1 MPIPS
6 LSPCWRRDNYANS
19 PLFMESLSFPRLPAL
34 ICNVNNH
41 KTRIASFY
49 GKSDQR
55 KETSG
60 IRQLSSANKRFERFK
75 DVIRFT
81 NLVAME
87 EIEEEQESSCSEG
100 VKALDDY
107 AVDTTE
113 ESDSFSPVINGG
125 SASATPV
132 KQISSGN
139 GDLKALK
146 PKIFSYFS
154 IPSFIICEKSDEGDS
169 SDFFDT
175 SPSQI
180 KDFLFAQV
188 LGIRI
193 FVFVLQL
200 LFNSWDFSTDAFK
213 GVPIEEEELSRLD
226 HVIQR
231 IFAGFKRWDA
241 VHMLHIAQH
250 EYVFENSLAF
260 FPFYPMAIRI
270 LSMAWATPFVHFGVL
285 HVSSAL
291 LVSAVALNLACFVA
305 AAAVLYQI
313 VRIVSRSVKQS
324 IIAVLL
330 FSANPATIF
339 FSAAYTES
347 LYCLLTFTG
356 IWLLLEDSQPFSTR
370 YLGSLLCFGL
380 AYATRSNGLIN
391 LGYVGFF
398 CFTEFLLSTDPEN
411 PRQRCVVFKRPFT
424 EIITKAGVFI
434 LRLVLAVFSISLPIF
449 VHGRRQQIAFC
460 SQSSINNVPT
470 TLQHFAAD
478 HKLVTVGRTDVIDW
492 CNVTSSI
499 FPPFYASVQSKYWH
513 VSLFGY
519 WQLRKIPCF
528 LMAAPA
534 FYLVVFGAHQ
544 TFYRARS
551 KSSLLHLLA
560 DNGDHVPYTLH
571 AIFMALG
578 ALLVYNA
585 EILTRMLFSS
595 SPFPYL
601 VLARWISKVT
611 PQVRLS
617 DLFVPQ
623 PLPFFT
629 YFCRRGLPEFLL
641 YLYLMVY
648 LVFGTTTH
656 AMWLP
661 FT

>member
-1 MPIPS
+1 M
-6 LSPCWRRDNYANS
+6 N
-19 PLFMESLSFPRLPAL
+19 
-34 ICNVNNH
+34 
-41 KTRIASFY
+41 
-49 GKSDQR
+49 
-55 KETSG
+55 
-60 IRQLSSANKRFERFK
+60 
-75 DVIRFT
+75 DV
-81 NLVAME
+81 E
-87 EIEEEQESSCSEG
+87 DEPDSSCSDDG
-100 VKALDDY
+100 RILDNY
-107 AVDTTE
+107 AVDTAE
-113 ESDSFSPVINGG
+113 ESDSFCPRINDI
-125 SASATPV
+125 SIPATAPRKLSYEADGV
-132 KQISSGN
+132 KADDVKTEEQKEM
-139 GDLKALK
+139 L
-146 PKIFSYFS
+146 YFS
-154 IPSFIICEKSDEGDS
+154 VPSFITCEKSVDVDS

-175 SPSQI
+175 PPSQI

-193 FVFVLQL
+193 FVFVLQF

-213 GVPIEEEELSRLD
+213 GVPIEEEELTRLD
-226 HVIQR
+226 HLIQR
-231 IFAGFKRWDA
+231 VFAGFKRWDA

-250 EYVFENSLAF
+250 EYVYENSLAF
-260 FPFYPMAIRI
+260 FPFYPMTIRI
-270 LSMAWATPFVHFGVL
+270 LSMAWATPFVHFGIL

-291 LVSAVALNLACFVA
+291 LISAVAINLGCFIA
-305 AAAVLYQI
+305 AAAVLYCI
-313 VRIVSRSVKQS
+313 VRKVSHSVKQAV
-324 IIAVLL
+324 IAVLL
-330 FSANPATIF
+330 FSANPASIF

-356 IWLLLEDSQPFSTR
+356 IWLLLEDNHPFFMR
-370 YLGSLLCFGL
+370 YLGSLLCFSL

-398 CFTEFLLSTDPEN
+398 CLTEFVLSTDPEN
-411 PRQRCVVFKRPFT
+411 PSQRRVIFKRPMS
-424 EIITKAGVFI
+424 IIISRTAVFI
-434 LRLVLAVFSISLPIF
+434 LRMVLAVLSVSLPIF

-460 SQSSINNVPT
+460 SQSSASSVPAA
-470 TLQHFAAD
+470 LQRFAAE

-492 CNVTSSI
+492 CNVTSSL

-528 LMAAPA
+528 LMAVPA
-534 FYLVVFGAHQ
+534 FYVVGFGARQ
-544 TFYRARS
+544 TWHRALSKRS
-551 KSSLLHLLA
+551 FLHFLA
-560 DNGDHVPYTLH
+560 ENGDHVPYTLH

-578 ALLVYNA
+578 ALFVYNA
-585 EILTRMLFSS
+585 EVLTRILFSS

-601 VLARWISKVT
+601 VLAQWMSRIT

-623 PLPFFT
+623 PLPFLT

-648 LVFGTTTH
+648 LVFGTTMH